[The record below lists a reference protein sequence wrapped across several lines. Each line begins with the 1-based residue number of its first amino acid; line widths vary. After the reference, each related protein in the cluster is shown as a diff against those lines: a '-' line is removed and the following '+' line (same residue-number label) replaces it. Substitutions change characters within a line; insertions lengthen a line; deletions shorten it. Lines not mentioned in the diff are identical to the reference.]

1 MAVVMKEV
9 KCAMDSKAVGSRIKT
24 ARNEKDYT
32 QAEVAAMCA
41 CTSTHISNVENGK
54 GSLSLDLLLKLCVV
68 LEKNMDY
75 FIMDNRD
82 ANPEIKINLEIA
94 PKLAQCD
101 PQMLEMVDCFLDRLI
116 AYRDSMQKQMKK
128 DSDT

>member
-1 MAVVMKEV
+1 MAVIMEEV
-9 KCAMDSKAVGSRIKT
+9 KCALDSKAVGARIKA
-24 ARNEKDYT
+24 ARIEKDYT

-54 GSLSLDLLLKLCVV
+54 GSLSLDLFFKLCVV
-68 LEKNMDY
+68 LSKNMDY

-82 ANPEIKINLEIA
+82 ADPNIKINLEIA

-101 PQMLEMVDCFLDRLI
+101 PQMLDMVDSFLERLI
-116 AYRDSMQKQMKK
+116 AYRDSMQK
-128 DSDT
+128 